1 MPRYL
6 VDRAFHGRWDAGT
19 DVEDFCRQILERNH
33 DGEATWLHS
42 YVSDDRRRLV
52 CIYEAPSPEA
62 IRRAAGRCQWPVDA
76 LTQISVLD
84 PHFYLGGTS

>member
-62 IRRAAGRCQWPVDA
+62 IRRSAARNGLPVESI
-76 LTQISVLD
+76 TSVRILV
-84 PHFYLGGTS
+84 PHQYFQP

>member
-62 IRRAAGRCQWPVDA
+62 IRRSAARNGLPVESI
-76 LTQISVLD
+76 TSVRILD
-84 PHFYLGGTS
+84 PHQYFQP